1 MSVSIFIHRGDTVN
15 IYDISERSG
24 VSIATVSRVLNNSPH
39 VSQKTREKVLAVM
52 EDCGYV
58 PNAFARGL
66 GLNSM
71 KTIGLVC
78 PNAADPYLA
87 QALAKL
93 EQTFRQNGYNCLLSC
108 TGSDLEN
115 RTQSVSEMQNHHVD
129 GMVLMGST
137 FIEDNEADN
146 EYIRKAAQSMP
157 VLLLN
162 GSFACPNVYC
172 VVCDD
177 YLATKEAVQYLLDT
191 GHKHIL
197 YLYHNANYSG
207 RQKLR
212 GYCDGLRSRG
222 TEADDAL
229 IRYVNAGSVAE
240 VRDELLRLHENSLVF
255 DAVLTS
261 EDLLAVGAAKYA
273 RVLHLSIPRD
283 VAVIGY
289 NNSTLC
295 LCSEPEL
302 SSVDNKLEAICAQC
316 VQTLL
321 GVLEGKAM
329 PQKTVFT
336 AELIHRGSTR

>member
-1 MSVSIFIHRGDTVN
+1 MN

-39 VSQKTREKVLAVM
+39 VSPKTREKVLAVM
-52 EDCGYV
+52 ETCGYV

-87 QALAKL
+87 QALANL
-93 EQTFRQNGYNCLLSC
+93 EQTFRENGYNCLLSC
-108 TGSDLEN
+108 SGSDLAA
-115 RTQSVSEMQNHHVD
+115 RTQSVAEMQNHHVD

-137 FIEDNEADN
+137 FVEDKEADN
-146 EYIRKAAQSMP
+146 EYIRKAAQNMP

-162 GSFACPNVYC
+162 GSLACANVYC
-172 VVCDD
+172 IVCDD
-177 YLATKEAVQYLLDT
+177 YQATKDAVQFLMDT
-191 GHKHIL
+191 GHKRIL
-197 YLYHNANYSG
+197 YLYHNPNRSG
-207 RQKLR
+207 RNKLR
-212 GYCDGLRSRG
+212 GYRDGHMSRG
-222 TEADDAL
+222 MKFDDAL
-229 IRYVNAGSVAE
+229 IRFVNAASVAE
-240 VRDELLRLHENSLVF
+240 VRDELLRLHESGLAF

-283 VAVIGY
+283 LAVIGY

-302 SSVDNKLEAICAQC
+302 SSVDNKLEAICTQC
-316 VQTLL
+316 VHTML
-321 GVLEGKAM
+321 GVLDGKAM
-329 PQKTVFT
+329 PQKTVFNG
-336 AELIHRGSTR
+336 ELIRRGSTR